1 MMKKIITIFILIILS
16 ASFLFAQQNEWVWA
30 KNGGGTSTD
39 VGTCVASDNN
49 NNVYVG
55 GYYWVSATFGSTTLS
70 SGSSNYDMFIA
81 KYNASGSLLWA
92 KNYGGQTETKVFGM
106 ALDKQGNIVLS
117 GTFSGTA
124 SFGDSTYQTNGNND
138 IFILKLDNQGNIIWS
153 QAYGSTNSEYCPNV
167 TVDQNNN
174 IILGGYYSNTIGV
187 FNYSFTSNGDWDNY
201 VAKFNSNG
209 SLVWARSYGSTKSEN
224 NEGIAADQNGNIFI
238 TGKFTDSVSFG
249 SLKEA
254 GVNSSDIF
262 TVKLNA
268 DGDPVWLKTAT
279 GNGGSYPWDIV
290 VDISGNVFVSGTAK
304 DIVNFSSTVS
314 INGNTSACDMFIA
327 KYNNDGECQ
336 WAIDDGDGGW
346 CQGFALTTDKVGD
359 VYGTGFFSNSAT
371 FGSTSLSGQSQDIFI
386 VKYNSNG
393 VFQYA
398 SSGGGYSMDYGNAI
412 TVDDNLNP
420 IITGQIR
427 EASSFGTNNL
437 TADGIDVLVVKYGQ
451 ATPPP
456 FTITTQP
463 QNLGICA
470 DNDIILNVGASV
482 SGLSYQWKKNGV
494 DINGETDSF
503 IKISNASVSDAGSY
517 SCKVSDGSYDTE
529 SAAASVSISDGPE
542 ITAQPNKKTIEKGRS
557 VNLIIQA
564 TGASP
569 TYQWKKDGV
578 DLNNQTS
585 NIFSIISVEYN
596 DAGTY
601 TCVVTDDC
609 GETETN
615 PITLEVRRPAGI
627 EDEFSGQ
634 TELYPNPTFG
644 VLHINVPEEITDY
657 QLDVYNTNGKIVF
670 TKNHLNNSITLNLE
684 NIPKG
689 LYYISIKSTLYQL
702 TQPFIKQ

>member
-1 MMKKIITIFILIILS
+1 MMKKIITIFILTILS
-16 ASFLFAQQNEWVWA
+16 TSFLFAQQNEWVWA

-39 VGTCVASDNN
+39 LGTCIASDNN
-49 NNVYVG
+49 NNLYVG
-55 GYYWVSATFGSTTLS
+55 GYYYASGTFGSTTLS

-81 KYNASGSLLWA
+81 KYGESGSLIWA
-92 KNYGGQTETKVFGM
+92 KNYGGATDTKTYHLE
-106 ALDKQGNIVLS
+106 LDNQGNLIVT
-117 GTFSGTA
+117 GIFSGTA
-124 SFGDSTYQTNGNND
+124 TFGDSVYQTNGNND
-138 IFILKLDNQGNIIWS
+138 VFLLKLDNQGNLLWS
-153 QAYGSTNSEYCPNV
+153 QAYGSVNSDYPPDLA
-167 TVDQNNN
+167 VDQNNN
-174 IILGGYYSNTIGV
+174 IILGGYYSNDIDIL
-187 FNYSFTSNGDWDNY
+187 NNSLTSNGGWDNY
-201 VAKFNSNG
+201 VAKFNSSG
-209 SLVWARSYGSTKSEN
+209 TLQWAKPYGCSKSEN
-224 NEGIAADQNGNIFI
+224 CEGVATDKNGNIFI
-238 TGKFTDSVSFG
+238 TGQYSDSVAFG
-249 SLKEA
+249 NFSEP
-254 GVNSSDIF
+254 GVNLTDIF
-262 TVKLNA
+262 IVKLNS

-279 GNGGSYPWDIV
+279 GNGGNYPKDIA
-290 VDISGNVFVSGTAK
+290 VDINGNVLVTGTVK
-304 DIVNFSSTVS
+304 DDVTFNSSVS

-336 WAIDDGDGGW
+336 WAIDDGDGDW

-371 FGSTSLSGQSQDIFI
+371 FGSTSLSGQSQDIFV

-398 SSGGGYSMDYGNAI
+398 SSGGGFSMDYGNAI

-420 IITGQIR
+420 IITGQFR
-427 EASSFGTNNL
+427 TSCSFGSNNL
-437 TADGIDVLVVKYGQ
+437 NADGTDFLLVKYGQ
-451 ATPPP
+451 AVPPP
-456 FTITTQP
+456 FIITTQP

-470 DNDIILNVGASV
+470 NGEVILNVGASK

-670 TKNHLNNSITLNLE
+670 TKDHLNNSTTLNLE